1 MGFPL
6 FVVCAF

>member
-6 FVVCAF
+6 F